1 VAQPSHVQMLLQNI
15 SDHFESAPEIIPFGL
30 PASPRLAVIIPCHN
44 ESATIGDVVAS
55 FRAALPA
62 AEIHVYDNQ
71 STDNTR
77 QMALAADAIVGHE
90 PYPGKGNVVRRMFS
104 DVDADIYI
112 MVDGDGTYDASDS
125 PRMIAMLLEQSL
137 DMVCAARRE
146 ESITAYKTGHRFGNW
161 LFTTMVAKIFGRQFT
176 DIFTGYRVFSRRF
189 VKSFPALSKGF
200 EIETELTVHS
210 LGLRMK
216 TAELSS
222 RYIERP
228 AGSVSK
234 LNTLHDG
241 WRILLTV
248 LRLIRIEKP
257 MSFYGTLSACL
268 LVSGS
273 LIGLPVI
280 VEFMQTGLVPK
291 LPTAVLASAVML
303 LAFLA
308 MTAGLILEAVLVG
321 RREMK
326 QFHYLSLDKPQS
338 AWTTQFS
345 GNASSAPVA
354 GA

>member
-1 VAQPSHVQMLLQNI
+1 MDFVAQPAHIKMLLETI
-15 SDHFESAPEIIPFGL
+15 SDHFESGIKIEKHSLLA
-30 PASPRLAVIIPCHN
+30 APRLAVIIPCYN
-44 ESATIGDVVAS
+44 EATTISDVVAN
-55 FRAALPA
+55 FRTALPG

-77 QMALAADAIVGHE
+77 QVALAAGATVGHE

-104 DVDADIYI
+104 DIDADIYI

-125 PRMIAMLLEQSL
+125 PRMIEMLLEQGL
-137 DMVCAARRE
+137 DMVCAARCE
-146 ESITAYKTGHRFGNW
+146 DSAAAYKAGHRFGNW
-161 LFTTMVAKIFGRQFT
+161 LFTTMVAKLFGRQFT

-200 EIETELTVHS
+200 EIETEFTVHS

-222 RYIERP
+222 RYSERP
-228 AGSVSK
+228 IGSVSK
-234 LNTLHDG
+234 LNTLRDG
-241 WRILLTV
+241 WRILMTV

-257 MSFYGTLSACL
+257 MSFYGTLSVCL
-268 LVSGS
+268 LISGS
-273 LIGLPVI
+273 VIGIPVI

-326 QFHYLSLDKPQS
+326 QFHYLALDKPQP
-338 AWTTQFS
+338 AWAAHFL
-345 GNASSAPVA
+345 NDAA
-354 GA
+354 